1 MSEVTCSDPREVCSY
16 RKDYSLSAEYR
27 DGCAIPQDPYTPTS
41 KVTDTLESGGNSIC
55 WYDMDSGY
63 AGHEWEE
70 FYSGDAA
77 CFCNTSLATPSAGTT
92 WTLGTPGTSGRSSTL
107 VTLLASATLVCATL
121 AGCRLLLH
129 CL

>member
-1 MSEVTCSDPREVCSY
+1 MSEVTCSDPREFCSY
-16 RKDYSLSAEYR
+16 RKDYSLSAEDR

-77 CFCNTSLATPSAGTT
+77 CFCNTNLCNTSWVQNPSLLFVSF
-92 WTLGTPGTSGRSSTL
+92 
-107 VTLLASATLVCATL
+107 
-121 AGCRLLLH
+121 LLLLQAGYH
-129 CL
+129 IVGQ